1 MERRQ
6 CKLCDRSFASGKAL
20 GGHMRSHLATL
31 PVPPKVQLG
40 EYHTESSSSLSS
52 AGDEEEEEEEI
63 ESEEKVLI
71 YGLREN
77 PKKSFRLVD
86 PQFLDAGSVVQDG
99 ESEAESTRNPT
110 RKRSK
115 RARKVGVA
123 AAAAAAAA
131 EEMKKIPQ
139 LRKPSSTTESVAELE
154 PVASSVSDAS
164 TEEDVALCLM
174 MLSRDVWTSSDEC
187 EEVKPREFK
196 CGTCK
201 KAFNSFQALGG
212 HSTSHKK
219 RSVGAAK
226 NVDHQ
231 GVHECPFCYR
241 VFGSGQALGGHK
253 RSHLLASS
261 TDATAKV
268 AQLGEGLVQ
277 QNKATNFSESILIDL
292 NLPAPVEDEDLSQLE
307 ESAVSDAEFIN
318 PITISWKV
326 LRTEGHTDR
335 IKEA

>member
-31 PVPPKVQLG
+31 PLPPKVQLG

-52 AGDEEEEEEEI
+52 SAGDGEEEEEEEI

-86 PQFLDAGSVVQDG
+86 PQFLDAGSVVQDR

-123 AAAAAAAA
+123 AAA
-131 EEMKKIPQ
+131 EMKKIPQ
-139 LRKPSSTTESVAELE
+139 LRKPSSTTESAAELE
-154 PVASSVSDAS
+154 PSSVSDAS

-187 EEVKPREFK
+187 EEVKPSQTPREFK

-219 RSVGAAK
+219 RSAGAAK

-268 AQLGEGLVQ
+268 IGYGSMEIGNGNMAIGNGRS
-277 QNKATNFSESILIDL
+277 KY
-292 NLPAPVEDEDLSQLE
+292 SQ
-307 ESAVSDAEFIN
+307 
-318 PITISWKV
+318 
-326 LRTEGHTDR
+326 
-335 IKEA
+335 

>member
-1 MERRQ
+1 
-6 CKLCDRSFASGKAL
+6 
-20 GGHMRSHLATL
+20 MRSHLATL

-40 EYHTESSSSLSS
+40 EYHTESSSSLSSS

-86 PQFLDAGSVVQDG
+86 PQFLDAGSVVQDR
-99 ESEAESTRNPT
+99 ESDAESTRNPT

-115 RARKVGVA
+115 RPEKVGVA
-123 AAAAAAAA
+123 AAAAA
-131 EEMKKIPQ
+131 EMKKIPQ
-139 LRKPSSTTESVAELE
+139 LRKPSPTTESVAELE
-154 PVASSVSDAS
+154 PLASSVSDAS

-187 EEVKPREFK
+187 EEVKPSQKPREFK

-201 KAFNSFQALGG
+201 KVFNSFQALGG

-231 GVHECPFCYR
+231 GVHECPCCYR

-261 TDATAKV
+261 IDATAKV

-292 NLPAPVEDEDLSQLE
+292 NLPAPVDDEDFSQLE
-307 ESAVSDAEFIN
+307 ESAVSDAEFIKSHHSL
-318 PITISWKV
+318 THHS
-326 LRTEGHTDR
+326 
-335 IKEA
+335 